1 MLALTEKQKNIL
13 KFLKEYAQKR
23 GYPPTVREIGERF
36 GILWAAARMHLKA
49 IERKGFIKINPA
61 RSRGIEIQGLRQMEG
76 IMVPLAGKIRAG
88 KPILAVEEINSHIF
102 IDKTLFPAEDAFS
115 LNVTGDSMT
124 DAGILDGD
132 FVIVRPQSTIKNGE
146 IGVVLI
152 GDEATVKRVFKEKD
166 RITLKPENRNMEPA
180 TYRSDEVIITGKV
193 IGVIRKM

>member
-1 MLALTEKQKNIL
+1 MLTLTDKQKKIL
-13 KFLKEYAQKR
+13 DFLKEYLQKS

-61 RSRGIEIQGLRQMEG
+61 RSRGLEIPGLRRSDG
-76 IMVPLAGKIRAG
+76 IMAPVAGKIRAG

-115 LNVTGDSMT
+115 LKVTGDSMT

-146 IGVVLI
+146 TGVVLI

-166 RITLKPENRNMEPA
+166 KITLKPENRNMEPA
-180 TYRSDEVIITGKV
+180 THKSDEVIIIGKV
-193 IGVIRKM
+193 IGVIRKI